1 MIKQNCFVIVCQN
14 INIDLSKWK
23 DCQFIAVEQGAI
35 KLINENYPIVLA
47 CADFDHTSKEQLE
60 IIKKHVKNIEI
71 LPQDKD
77 ILDSEYAIKKAIAMQ
92 ATSIKLI
99 VSGHRWGMIYGLINL
114 LIKYHDYNLE
124 IYNETNILKF
134 INTPTFFLKTE
145 YLEYRYFDFLP
156 LMDTKLNLKG
166 FKYPLNENYELKPY
180 DNYFISNELEA
191 LRGEINIKQG
201 CGILTISKEY
211 EKND

>member
-134 INTPTFFLKTE
+134 INTPTFF
-145 YLEYRYFDFLP
+145 
-156 LMDTKLNLKG
+156 
-166 FKYPLNENYELKPY
+166 
-180 DNYFISNELEA
+180 
-191 LRGEINIKQG
+191 
-201 CGILTISKEY
+201 
-211 EKND
+211 